1 MNITKAVVQLRGRL
15 IEAINEA
22 GLPPVIVG
30 FVLDGIQWRDSRRKT
45 CGRRKRTM
53 QTEQM
58 QTTMQN
64 DTASGLTARKA
75 IGEEQARKAMDT
87 LQKYRQGKS
96 ALEARVIASED
107 WWRMRSWQ
115 RIQKGNPE
123 DDKWTSAW
131 LFNVIMGKHADA
143 IAAYPAPAIRPRE
156 PDDREEAAKLSSVLP
171 VILEQNDFE
180 EVYSDSQWTKLKQGT
195 LIWHVKWDSSK
206 LNGLGDI
213 SVQPVDIL
221 SFFWEPG
228 VRDLQKSKNIF
239 LTEMVDNDLLVEK
252 YPELQGK
259 LNSNPQI
266 QQKYNTDDVINF
278 DNKSMVVDWY
288 YKKYQNGRQ
297 VLHFAKLVGD
307 TILQATENDT
317 EQRYD
322 TMTMPDGSIVQQPVG
337 KPMAETGLYDD
348 GEYPFVVD
356 ALFPVEGS
364 IAGYGYIDIGKST
377 QEQIDRM
384 NQAIV
389 KNAIMST
396 TPRWFKRS
404 DGSVNEQEFADWTKP
419 FVHVDGN
426 LGQDSL
432 QQIQVNMLNSNY
444 IAILQNKIEELKWTT
459 GNTDVNNGATS
470 SGVTAASAIAAL
482 QEASGRSSKDSTKSA
497 YRAYARMIRMVIERI
512 RQFYDLPRQFRI
524 IGQRG
529 AEQFVQYSNQG
540 LQPQTLYGANGQPDG
555 LRKPVFDIEVSA
567 QKASEYASMAQNEL
581 ALQFFQLGFFNPQM
595 VDQTLATLDMMDF
608 DGKDSI
614 IQKVQENA
622 DLQQRLVEW
631 QQLALALAD
640 RYDPVM
646 GEGLAQQIL
655 QEGGQAV
662 PQASAAAAEKPEINT
677 GETQE
682 PKIVE
687 NARKKSEE
695 STQPG

>member
-1 MNITKAVVQLRGRL
+1 
-15 IEAINEA
+15 
-22 GLPPVIVG
+22 
-30 FVLDGIQWRDSRRKT
+30 
-45 CGRRKRTM
+45 M
-53 QTEQM
+53 QEEQM
-58 QTTMQN
+58 QLRMQN
-64 DTASGLTARKA
+64 EQASGLMARKA

-239 LTEMVDNDLLVEK
+239 LTEMVDNDLLLAK

-266 QQKYNTDDVINF
+266 QQKYNTDDVISF
-278 DNKSMVVDWY
+278 DGKSMVVDWY

-307 TILQATENDT
+307 TVLQSTENDT
-317 EQRYD
+317 EQKYD
-322 TMTMPDGSIVQQPVG
+322 TLTLPDGSIVQQPAG
-337 KPMAETGLYDD
+337 RPMAETGLYDD

-389 KNAIMST
+389 KNAIMAT

-432 QQIQVNMLNSNY
+432 VPIQVNMLSSNY
-444 IAILQNKIEELKWTT
+444 IAILRDKIEELKWTM
-459 GNTDVNNGATS
+459 GNTDVNNGATN

-567 QKASEYASMAQNEL
+567 QKASEYTSMAQNEL

-595 VDQTLATLDMMDF
+595 VDQALSTLDMMDF

-614 IQKVQENA
+614 IQKIQENA
-622 DLQQRLVEW
+622 DLQQRLIEW

-677 GETQE
+677 GEAQE

>member
-1 MNITKAVVQLRGRL
+1 
-15 IEAINEA
+15 
-22 GLPPVIVG
+22 
-30 FVLDGIQWRDSRRKT
+30 
-45 CGRRKRTM
+45 M

-58 QTTMQN
+58 QKTMQN
-64 DTASGLTARKA
+64 DTASGLTARKP

-115 RIQKGNPE
+115 RIQKGNQE

-252 YPELQGK
+252 YPELRGK
-259 LNSNPQI
+259 LNSNPQV

-307 TILQATENDT
+307 TVLQSTENDT
-317 EQRYD
+317 EQKYA
-322 TMTMPDGSIVQQPVG
+322 TLTLPDGSIVQQPVG

-389 KNAIMST
+389 KNAIMAT

-426 LGQDSL
+426 LGRDSL
-432 QQIQVNMLNSNY
+432 VPIQVNTLNSNY
-444 IAILQNKIEELKWTT
+444 IAILQAKIEELKWTT
-459 GNTDVNNGATS
+459 GNTDVNNGATN

-540 LQPQTLYGANGQPDG
+540 LQPQTLYSANGQPDG

-622 DLQQRLVEW
+622 DLQQRLIEW

-655 QEGGQAV
+655 QESGQAV
-662 PQASAAAAEKPEINT
+662 PQASAAEAKKPEINT
-677 GETQE
+677 GETKE

>member
-1 MNITKAVVQLRGRL
+1 
-15 IEAINEA
+15 
-22 GLPPVIVG
+22 
-30 FVLDGIQWRDSRRKT
+30 
-45 CGRRKRTM
+45 M
-53 QTEQM
+53 QEEQM
-58 QTTMQN
+58 QLRMQN
-64 DTASGLTARKA
+64 EQASGLMARKA

-239 LTEMVDNDLLVEK
+239 LTEMVDNDLLLAK

-266 QQKYNTDDVINF
+266 QQKYNTDDVISF
-278 DNKSMVVDWY
+278 DGKSMVVDWY

-307 TILQATENDT
+307 TVLQSTENDT
-317 EQRYD
+317 EQKYD
-322 TMTMPDGSIVQQPVG
+322 TLTLPDGSIVQQPAG
-337 KPMAETGLYDD
+337 RPMAETGLYDD

-364 IAGYGYIDIGKST
+364 IAGYGYIDVGKST

-389 KNAIMST
+389 KNAIMTT

-432 QQIQVNMLNSNY
+432 VPIQVNMLNSNY

-459 GNTDVNNGATS
+459 GNTDVNNGATN

-524 IGQRG
+524 VGQRG

-567 QKASEYASMAQNEL
+567 QKASEYTSMAQNEL

-595 VDQTLATLDMMDF
+595 VDQALSTLDMMDF

-614 IQKVQENA
+614 IQKIQENA
-622 DLQQRLVEW
+622 DLQQRLIEW

-662 PQASAAAAEKPEINT
+662 PQASTAAAQKPEIST
-677 GETQE
+677 GEAQE

>member
-1 MNITKAVVQLRGRL
+1 
-15 IEAINEA
+15 
-22 GLPPVIVG
+22 
-30 FVLDGIQWRDSRRKT
+30 
-45 CGRRKRTM
+45 M
-53 QTEQM
+53 QEEQM
-58 QTTMQN
+58 QLRMQN
-64 DTASGLTARKA
+64 EQASGLMARTA

-239 LTEMVDNDLLVEK
+239 LTEMVDNDLLVAK

-266 QQKYNTDDVINF
+266 QQKYNTDDVISF
-278 DNKSMVVDWY
+278 DGKSMVVDWY

-307 TILQATENDT
+307 TVLQSTENDT
-317 EQRYD
+317 EQKYV
-322 TMTMPDGSIVQQPVG
+322 TLTLPDGSIVQQPAG
-337 KPMAETGLYDD
+337 RPMAETGLYDD

-389 KNAIMST
+389 KNAIMAT

-432 QQIQVNMLNSNY
+432 VPIQVNMLNSNY

-459 GNTDVNNGATS
+459 GNTDVNNGATN

-524 IGQRG
+524 VGQRG

-567 QKASEYASMAQNEL
+567 QKASEYTSMAQNEL

-677 GETQE
+677 GEAQE

>member
-1 MNITKAVVQLRGRL
+1 
-15 IEAINEA
+15 
-22 GLPPVIVG
+22 
-30 FVLDGIQWRDSRRKT
+30 
-45 CGRRKRTM
+45 M
-53 QTEQM
+53 QEEQM
-58 QTTMQN
+58 QLRMQN
-64 DTASGLTARKA
+64 EQASGLMARKA

-239 LTEMVDNDLLVEK
+239 LTEMVDNDLLIAK

-288 YKKYQNGRQ
+288 YKKYQNGWQ

-307 TILQATENDT
+307 TVLQSTENDT
-317 EQRYD
+317 EQKYD
-322 TMTMPDGSIVQQPVG
+322 TLTLPDGSIVQQPAG
-337 KPMAETGLYDD
+337 RPMAETGLYDD

-364 IAGYGYIDIGKST
+364 IAGYGYIDVGKST

-389 KNAIMST
+389 KNAIMAT

-432 QQIQVNMLNSNY
+432 VPIQVNMLNSNY

-459 GNTDVNNGATS
+459 GNTDVNNGATN

-540 LQPQTLYGANGQPDG
+540 LRPQTLYGANGQPDG

-567 QKASEYASMAQNEL
+567 QKASEYTSMAQNEL

-595 VDQTLATLDMMDF
+595 VDQALSTLDMMDF

-614 IQKVQENA
+614 IQKIQENA
-622 DLQQRLVEW
+622 DLQQRLIEW

-662 PQASAAAAEKPEINT
+662 PQASAEAAEKPEINT

>member
-1 MNITKAVVQLRGRL
+1 
-15 IEAINEA
+15 
-22 GLPPVIVG
+22 
-30 FVLDGIQWRDSRRKT
+30 
-45 CGRRKRTM
+45 M

-64 DTASGLTARKA
+64 DTASGLTARKP

-228 VRDLQKSKNIF
+228 VRDIQKSKNIF
-239 LTEMVDNDLLVEK
+239 LTEMVDNDLLLAK
-252 YPELQGK
+252 YPELEGK
-259 LNSNPQI
+259 LNSSAQL
-266 QQKYNTDDVINF
+266 QQKYNTDDVISF
-278 DNKSMVVDWY
+278 DGKSMVVDWY
-288 YKKYQNGRQ
+288 YKKYQDGRQ

-307 TILQATENDT
+307 TVLQSTENDT
-317 EQRYD
+317 EQKYD
-322 TMTMPDGSIVQQPVG
+322 TLTMPDGSIVQQPAG
-337 KPMAETGLYDD
+337 RPMAETGLYDD
-348 GEYPFVVD
+348 GEYPFVID

-432 QQIQVNMLNSNY
+432 VPIQVNMLNSNY

-459 GNTDVNNGATS
+459 GNTDVNNGATN

-524 IGQRG
+524 VGQRG

-567 QKASEYASMAQNEL
+567 QKASEYTSMAQNEL

-595 VDQTLATLDMMDF
+595 VDQALATLDMMDF

-614 IQKVQENA
+614 IQKIQENA
-622 DLQQRLVEW
+622 DLQQRLVQW

-662 PQASAAAAEKPEINT
+662 PQASAATAEKPEIST
-677 GETQE
+677 GEAQE

>member
-1 MNITKAVVQLRGRL
+1 
-15 IEAINEA
+15 
-22 GLPPVIVG
+22 
-30 FVLDGIQWRDSRRKT
+30 
-45 CGRRKRTM
+45 M

-58 QTTMQN
+58 QTSMQN
-64 DTASGLTARKA
+64 DTASGPTVRKA

-259 LNSNPQI
+259 LNSKQQV

-389 KNAIMST
+389 KNAIMTT

-432 QQIQVNMLNSNY
+432 QPIQVNMLNSNY

-608 DGKDSI
+608 DGKGSI

-622 DLQQRLVEW
+622 DLQQQLVEW

>member
-1 MNITKAVVQLRGRL
+1 
-15 IEAINEA
+15 
-22 GLPPVIVG
+22 
-30 FVLDGIQWRDSRRKT
+30 
-45 CGRRKRTM
+45 M
-53 QTEQM
+53 QTQM
-58 QTTMQN
+58 QPNRQN
-64 DTASGLTARKA
+64 DQASGQMARKP
-75 IGEEQARKAMDT
+75 IGEEQARQAIDT

-228 VRDLQKSKNIF
+228 ARDIQKSKNIF
-239 LTEMVDNDLLVEK
+239 LTEMVDNDLLLAK
-252 YPELQGK
+252 YPELEGK
-259 LNSNPQI
+259 LNSNTQL
-266 QQKYNTDDVINF
+266 QQKYNTDDVISF
-278 DNKSMVVDWY
+278 DGKSMVVDWY
-288 YKKYQNGRQ
+288 YKKYQDGRQ

-307 TILQATENDT
+307 TVLQSTENDT
-317 EQRYD
+317 EQKFD
-322 TMTMPDGSIVQQPVG
+322 TMTLPDGSVVQQPVG
-337 KPMAETGLYDD
+337 RPMAQTGLYDD

-389 KNAIMST
+389 KNAIMAT

-432 QQIQVNMLNSNY
+432 VPIQVNMLNSNY
-444 IAILQNKIEELKWTT
+444 ITILQKKIEELKWTT
-459 GNTDVNNGATS
+459 GNTDVNNGATN

-567 QKASEYASMAQNEL
+567 QKASEYTSMAQNEL

-595 VDQTLATLDMMDF
+595 VDQALATLDMMDF

-614 IQKVQENA
+614 IQKIQENA
-622 DLQQRLVEW
+622 DLQQRLVQW

-662 PQASAAAAEKPEINT
+662 PQASAADTQKPEIST
-677 GETQE
+677 GEAQE

-687 NARKKSEE
+687 DARKKSEE

>member
-1 MNITKAVVQLRGRL
+1 
-15 IEAINEA
+15 
-22 GLPPVIVG
+22 
-30 FVLDGIQWRDSRRKT
+30 
-45 CGRRKRTM
+45 M
-53 QTEQM
+53 QEEQM
-58 QTTMQN
+58 QLRMQN
-64 DTASGLTARKA
+64 EQASGLMARKA

-266 QQKYNTDDVINF
+266 QQKYNTDDVISF
-278 DNKSMVVDWY
+278 DGKSMVVDWY

-307 TILQATENDT
+307 TVLQSTENDT
-317 EQRYD
+317 EQKYD
-322 TMTMPDGSIVQQPVG
+322 TLTLPDGSIVQQSAG
-337 KPMAETGLYDD
+337 RPMAETGLYDD

-389 KNAIMST
+389 KNAIMAT

-432 QQIQVNMLNSNY
+432 VPIQVNMLSSNY

-459 GNTDVNNGATS
+459 GNTDVNNGATN

-524 IGQRG
+524 VGQRG

-567 QKASEYASMAQNEL
+567 QKASEYTSMAQNEL

-595 VDQTLATLDMMDF
+595 VDQALSTLDMMDF

-614 IQKVQENA
+614 IQKIQENA

-677 GETQE
+677 GEAQE

>member
-1 MNITKAVVQLRGRL
+1 
-15 IEAINEA
+15 
-22 GLPPVIVG
+22 
-30 FVLDGIQWRDSRRKT
+30 
-45 CGRRKRTM
+45 M

-64 DTASGLTARKA
+64 DTASGMKARKA

-143 IAAYPAPAIRPRE
+143 IAAYPAPEIRPRE

-239 LTEMVDNDLLVEK
+239 LTEMVDNDLLLAK

-266 QQKYNTDDVINF
+266 QQKYNTDDVISF
-278 DNKSMVVDWY
+278 DGKSMVVDWY

-307 TILQATENDT
+307 TVLQSTENDT
-317 EQRYD
+317 EQKYD
-322 TMTMPDGSIVQQPVG
+322 TLTLPDGSIVQQPAG
-337 KPMAETGLYDD
+337 RPMAETGLYDD

-389 KNAIMST
+389 KNAIMAT

-432 QQIQVNMLNSNY
+432 VPIQVNMLSSNY
-444 IAILQNKIEELKWTT
+444 IAILRDKIEELKWTT
-459 GNTDVNNGATS
+459 GNTDVNNGATN

-567 QKASEYASMAQNEL
+567 QKASEYTSMAQNEL

-595 VDQTLATLDMMDF
+595 VDQALSTLDMMDF

-614 IQKVQENA
+614 IQKIQENA
-622 DLQQRLVEW
+622 DLQQRLIEW

-677 GETQE
+677 GEAQE

>member
-1 MNITKAVVQLRGRL
+1 
-15 IEAINEA
+15 
-22 GLPPVIVG
+22 
-30 FVLDGIQWRDSRRKT
+30 
-45 CGRRKRTM
+45 M
-53 QTEQM
+53 QTEQ
-58 QTTMQN
+58 TRPSMQN
-64 DTASGLTARKA
+64 DQMSGLTARKA

-252 YPELQGK
+252 YPELRGK

-307 TILQATENDT
+307 TVLQSTENDT
-317 EQRYD
+317 EQKYD
-322 TMTMPDGSIVQQPVG
+322 TLTLPDGSIVQQPAG
-337 KPMAETGLYDD
+337 RPMAETGLYDD

-389 KNAIMST
+389 KNAIMAT

-432 QQIQVNMLNSNY
+432 VPIQVNMINSNY
-444 IAILQNKIEELKWTT
+444 IAILQKKIEELKWTT
-459 GNTDVNNGATS
+459 GNTDVNNGTTS

-662 PQASAAAAEKPEINT
+662 PQASAAAAKKPEINT

>member
-1 MNITKAVVQLRGRL
+1 
-15 IEAINEA
+15 
-22 GLPPVIVG
+22 
-30 FVLDGIQWRDSRRKT
+30 
-45 CGRRKRTM
+45 M
-53 QTEQM
+53 QEEQM
-58 QTTMQN
+58 QLRMQN
-64 DTASGLTARKA
+64 EQASGLMARKA

-252 YPELQGK
+252 YPELRGK

-307 TILQATENDT
+307 TVLQSTENDT
-317 EQRYD
+317 EQKYD
-322 TMTMPDGSIVQQPVG
+322 TLTLPDGSIVQQPAG
-337 KPMAETGLYDD
+337 RPMAETGLYDD

-389 KNAIMST
+389 KNAIMAT

-432 QQIQVNMLNSNY
+432 VPIQVNMLSSNY

-459 GNTDVNNGATS
+459 GNTDVNNGATN

-524 IGQRG
+524 VGQRG

-567 QKASEYASMAQNEL
+567 QKASEYTSMAQNEL

-595 VDQTLATLDMMDF
+595 VDQALSTLDMMDF

-614 IQKVQENA
+614 IQKIQENA

-677 GETQE
+677 GEAQE

>member
-1 MNITKAVVQLRGRL
+1 
-15 IEAINEA
+15 
-22 GLPPVIVG
+22 
-30 FVLDGIQWRDSRRKT
+30 
-45 CGRRKRTM
+45 M

-64 DTASGLTARKA
+64 DTASGLTARKP

-115 RIQKGNPE
+115 RIQKGNQE

-213 SVQPVDIL
+213 SVQQVDIL

-252 YPELQGK
+252 YPELRGK

-307 TILQATENDT
+307 TVLQSTENDT
-317 EQRYD
+317 EQKYA
-322 TMTMPDGSIVQQPVG
+322 TMTLQDGSIVQQAVG

-389 KNAIMST
+389 KNAIMT
-396 TPRWFKRS
+396 ATPRWFKRS
-404 DGSVNEQEFADWTKP
+404 DGSVNEQEFADWTKT

-426 LGQDSL
+426 LGEDSL
-432 QQIQVNMLNSNY
+432 RQIQVNMLNSNY

-567 QKASEYASMAQNEL
+567 QKASEYASIAQNEL

-622 DLQQRLVEW
+622 DLQQRLIEW

-655 QEGGQAV
+655 QESGQAV
-662 PQASAAAAEKPEINT
+662 PQASAAAAKKPEINT
-677 GETQE
+677 GETKE

>member
-1 MNITKAVVQLRGRL
+1 
-15 IEAINEA
+15 
-22 GLPPVIVG
+22 
-30 FVLDGIQWRDSRRKT
+30 
-45 CGRRKRTM
+45 M
-53 QTEQM
+53 QEEQM
-58 QTTMQN
+58 QLRMQN
-64 DTASGLTARKA
+64 EQASGLMARKA

-239 LTEMVDNDLLVEK
+239 LTEMVDNDLLLAK

-266 QQKYNTDDVINF
+266 QQKYNTDDVISF
-278 DNKSMVVDWY
+278 DGKSMVVDWY

-307 TILQATENDT
+307 TVLQSTENDT
-317 EQRYD
+317 EQKYD
-322 TMTMPDGSIVQQPVG
+322 TLTLPDGSIVQQPAG
-337 KPMAETGLYDD
+337 RPMAETGLYDD

-389 KNAIMST
+389 KNAIMTT

-432 QQIQVNMLNSNY
+432 VPIQVNMLNSNY

-459 GNTDVNNGATS
+459 GNTDVNNGATN

-524 IGQRG
+524 VGQRG

-567 QKASEYASMAQNEL
+567 QKASEYTSMAQNEL

-595 VDQTLATLDMMDF
+595 LDQALSTLDMMDF

-614 IQKVQENA
+614 IQKIQENA
-622 DLQQRLVEW
+622 DLQQRLIEW

-662 PQASAAAAEKPEINT
+662 PQASTAAAQKPEIST
-677 GETQE
+677 GEAQE

>member
-1 MNITKAVVQLRGRL
+1 
-15 IEAINEA
+15 
-22 GLPPVIVG
+22 
-30 FVLDGIQWRDSRRKT
+30 
-45 CGRRKRTM
+45 M
-53 QTEQM
+53 QAEQM
-58 QTTMQN
+58 QPRMQN
-64 DTASGLTARKA
+64 DTASGLTTRKS

-115 RIQKGNPE
+115 RIQKGNQE

-252 YPELQGK
+252 YPELRGK

-307 TILQATENDT
+307 TILQSTENDT
-317 EQRYD
+317 EQKYD
-322 TMTMPDGSIVQQPVG
+322 TLTLPDGSIVQQPAG
-337 KPMAETGLYDD
+337 RPMAETGLYDD

-389 KNAIMST
+389 KNAIMAT

-432 QQIQVNMLNSNY
+432 VPIQVNMISSNY
-444 IAILQNKIEELKWTT
+444 IAILRDKIEELKWTT
-459 GNTDVNNGATS
+459 GNTDVNNGATN

-567 QKASEYASMAQNEL
+567 QKASEYTSMAQNEL

-655 QEGGQAV
+655 KEGGQAV

>member
-1 MNITKAVVQLRGRL
+1 
-15 IEAINEA
+15 
-22 GLPPVIVG
+22 
-30 FVLDGIQWRDSRRKT
+30 
-45 CGRRKRTM
+45 M
-53 QTEQM
+53 QAEQM
-58 QTTMQN
+58 QPRMQN
-64 DTASGLTARKA
+64 DTASGLTTRKS

-115 RIQKGNPE
+115 RIQKGNQE

-239 LTEMVDNDLLVEK
+239 LTEMVDNDLLIAK
-252 YPELQGK
+252 YPELEGK

-307 TILQATENDT
+307 TVLQSTENDT
-317 EQRYD
+317 EQKYD
-322 TMTMPDGSIVQQPVG
+322 TLTLPDGSIVQQPAG
-337 KPMAETGLYDD
+337 RPMAETGLYDD

-364 IAGYGYIDIGKST
+364 IAGYGYIDVGKST

-389 KNAIMST
+389 KNAIMAT

-432 QQIQVNMLNSNY
+432 VPIQVNMLNSNY

-459 GNTDVNNGATS
+459 GNTDVNNGATN

-567 QKASEYASMAQNEL
+567 QKASEYTSMAQNEL

-655 QEGGQAV
+655 KEGGQAV

>member
-1 MNITKAVVQLRGRL
+1 MSG
-15 IEAINEA
+15 
-22 GLPPVIVG
+22 
-30 FVLDGIQWRDSRRKT
+30 
-45 CGRRKRTM
+45 M
-53 QTEQM
+53 
-58 QTTMQN
+58 TTRN
-64 DTASGLTARKA
+64 P
-75 IGEEQARKAMDT
+75 IGEEQARRAIDT

-228 VRDLQKSKNIF
+228 VRDIQKSKNIF
-239 LTEMVDNDLLVEK
+239 LTEMVDNDLLTAK
-252 YPELQGK
+252 YPELEGK
-259 LNSNPQI
+259 LNSSAQI
-266 QQKYNTDDVINF
+266 QQKYNTDDVISF
-278 DNKSMVVDWY
+278 DGKSMVVDWY
-288 YKKYQNGRQ
+288 YKKYQDGRQ

-307 TILQATENDT
+307 TVLQSTENDT
-317 EQRYD
+317 EQKFD

-337 KPMAETGLYDD
+337 RPMAETGLYDD

-389 KNAIMST
+389 KNAIMTT

-432 QQIQVNMLNSNY
+432 VPIQVNMLNSNY

-459 GNTDVNNGATS
+459 GNTDVNNGATN

-524 IGQRG
+524 VGQRG

-555 LRKPVFDIEVSA
+555 LRKPIFDIEVSA
-567 QKASEYASMAQNEL
+567 QKASEYTSMAQNEL

-595 VDQTLATLDMMDF
+595 VDQALATLDMMDF

-614 IQKVQENA
+614 VQKIQENA
-622 DLQQRLVEW
+622 DLQQRLVQW
-631 QQLALALAD
+631 QQMALALAD
-640 RYDPVM
+640 RYDPDM
-646 GEGLAQQIL
+646 GDGLAQQIL

-662 PQASAAAAEKPEINT
+662 PQTSAAAAQKPEIST
-677 GETQE
+677 GEAQE

>member
-1 MNITKAVVQLRGRL
+1 
-15 IEAINEA
+15 
-22 GLPPVIVG
+22 
-30 FVLDGIQWRDSRRKT
+30 
-45 CGRRKRTM
+45 M
-53 QTEQM
+53 QEEQM
-58 QTTMQN
+58 QLRMQN
-64 DTASGLTARKA
+64 EQASGLMARTA

-239 LTEMVDNDLLVEK
+239 LTEMVDNDLLLAK

-266 QQKYNTDDVINF
+266 QQKYNTDDVISF
-278 DNKSMVVDWY
+278 DGKSMVVDWY

-307 TILQATENDT
+307 TVLQSTENDT
-317 EQRYD
+317 EQKYD
-322 TMTMPDGSIVQQPVG
+322 TLTLPDGSIVQQPAG
-337 KPMAETGLYDD
+337 RPMAETGLYDD

-364 IAGYGYIDIGKST
+364 IAGYGYIDVGKST

-389 KNAIMST
+389 KNAIMAT

-432 QQIQVNMLNSNY
+432 VPIQVNMLNSNY

-459 GNTDVNNGATS
+459 GNTDVNNGATN

-567 QKASEYASMAQNEL
+567 QKASEYTSMAQNEL

-595 VDQTLATLDMMDF
+595 VDQALSTLDMMDF

-614 IQKVQENA
+614 IQKIQENA

-677 GETQE
+677 GEAQE

>member
-1 MNITKAVVQLRGRL
+1 
-15 IEAINEA
+15 
-22 GLPPVIVG
+22 
-30 FVLDGIQWRDSRRKT
+30 
-45 CGRRKRTM
+45 M
-53 QTEQM
+53 QEEQM
-58 QTTMQN
+58 QLRMQN
-64 DTASGLTARKA
+64 EQASGLMARKA

-239 LTEMVDNDLLVEK
+239 LTEMVDNDLLLAK

-266 QQKYNTDDVINF
+266 QQKYNTDDVISF
-278 DNKSMVVDWY
+278 DGKSMVVDWY

-307 TILQATENDT
+307 TVLQSTENDT
-317 EQRYD
+317 EQKYD
-322 TMTMPDGSIVQQPVG
+322 TLTLPDGSIVQQPAG
-337 KPMAETGLYDD
+337 RPMAETGLYDD

-432 QQIQVNMLNSNY
+432 VPIQVNMLNSNY

-459 GNTDVNNGATS
+459 GNTDVNNGATN

-524 IGQRG
+524 VGQRG

-567 QKASEYASMAQNEL
+567 QKASEYTSMAQNEL

-595 VDQTLATLDMMDF
+595 VDQALSTLDMMDF

-614 IQKVQENA
+614 IQKIQENA
-622 DLQQRLVEW
+622 DLQQRLIEW

-677 GETQE
+677 GEAQE

>member
-1 MNITKAVVQLRGRL
+1 
-15 IEAINEA
+15 
-22 GLPPVIVG
+22 
-30 FVLDGIQWRDSRRKT
+30 
-45 CGRRKRTM
+45 M
-53 QTEQM
+53 QTQM
-58 QTTMQN
+58 QPNRQN
-64 DTASGLTARKA
+64 DQASGQTARKP
-75 IGEEQARKAMDT
+75 IGEEQARQAIDT

-252 YPELQGK
+252 YPELRGK
-259 LNSNPQI
+259 LNSNPQV

-307 TILQATENDT
+307 TVLQSTENDT
-317 EQRYD
+317 EQKYD
-322 TMTMPDGSIVQQPVG
+322 TLTLPDGSIVQQPAG
-337 KPMAETGLYDD
+337 RPMAETGLYDD

-389 KNAIMST
+389 KNAIMTT

-404 DGSVNEQEFADWTKP
+404 DGSVNEREFADWTKP

-432 QQIQVNMLNSNY
+432 VPIQVNMLNSNY

-567 QKASEYASMAQNEL
+567 QKASEYTSMAQNEL

-622 DLQQRLVEW
+622 DLQQRLAEW

-655 QEGGQAV
+655 KEGGQAV

>member
-1 MNITKAVVQLRGRL
+1 
-15 IEAINEA
+15 
-22 GLPPVIVG
+22 
-30 FVLDGIQWRDSRRKT
+30 
-45 CGRRKRTM
+45 M

-58 QTTMQN
+58 MQQMATQN
-64 DTASGLTARKA
+64 DQASGRAVVKA
-75 IGEEQARKAMDT
+75 IGEEQARRAMDT
-87 LQKYRQGKS
+87 LLRYKQGKS

-156 PDDREEAAKLSSVLP
+156 PDDRMEAAKLSSVLP

-228 VRDLQKSKNIF
+228 VRDIQKSKNIF
-239 LTEMVDNDLLVEK
+239 LTEMVDNDMLIEK
-252 YPELQGK
+252 WPELRGK
-259 LNSNPQI
+259 LNSSGDV
-266 QQKYNTDDVINF
+266 QQKYNTDDVVSY
-278 DNKSMVVDWY
+278 DGKSMVVDWY
-288 YKKYQNGRQ
+288 YRKYQNGRM
-297 VLHFAKLVGD
+297 VLHFAKFVGD
-307 TILQATENDT
+307 TVLQATENDT
-317 EQRYD
+317 EQKYD

-348 GEYPFVVD
+348 GEYPFVID

-389 KNAIMST
+389 KNAIMTT

-432 QQIQVNMLNSNY
+432 QPIQVNMLNSNY

-459 GNTDVNNGATS
+459 GNTDVNNGAAS

-497 YRAYARMIRMVIERI
+497 YRAYARLIRMVIERI

-540 LQPQTLYGANGQPDG
+540 LQPQTLYGADGQPDG
-555 LRKPVFDIEVSA
+555 MRKPVFDIEVSA
-567 QKASEYASMAQNEL
+567 QKASEYTSMAQNEL

-595 VDQTLATLDMMDF
+595 VDQALATLDMMDF

-614 IQKVQENA
+614 IQKIQENA
-622 DLQQRLVEW
+622 DLQERLIQW

-655 QEGGQAV
+655 QEGGQAA
-662 PQASAAAAEKPEINT
+662 PQASAAAAEKPEIST
-677 GETQE
+677 GETKE

-695 STQPG
+695 SAQPS

>member
-1 MNITKAVVQLRGRL
+1 
-15 IEAINEA
+15 
-22 GLPPVIVG
+22 
-30 FVLDGIQWRDSRRKT
+30 
-45 CGRRKRTM
+45 M
-53 QTEQM
+53 QEEQM
-58 QTTMQN
+58 QLRMQN
-64 DTASGLTARKA
+64 EQASGLMARKA

-143 IAAYPAPAIRPRE
+143 IAAYLAPAIRPRE

-252 YPELQGK
+252 YPELRGK

-389 KNAIMST
+389 KNAIMTT

-432 QQIQVNMLNSNY
+432 VPIQVNMLNSNY

-524 IGQRG
+524 VGQRG

-567 QKASEYASMAQNEL
+567 QKASEYTSMAQNEL

-595 VDQTLATLDMMDF
+595 VDQALSTLDMMDF

-662 PQASAAAAEKPEINT
+662 PQASTAAAKKPEINT

>member
-1 MNITKAVVQLRGRL
+1 
-15 IEAINEA
+15 
-22 GLPPVIVG
+22 
-30 FVLDGIQWRDSRRKT
+30 
-45 CGRRKRTM
+45 M
-53 QTEQM
+53 QEEQM
-58 QTTMQN
+58 QLRMQN
-64 DTASGLTARKA
+64 EQASGLMARKA

-239 LTEMVDNDLLVEK
+239 LTEMVDNDLLVAK

-266 QQKYNTDDVINF
+266 QQKYNTDDVISF
-278 DNKSMVVDWY
+278 DGKSMVVDWY

-307 TILQATENDT
+307 TVLQSTENDT
-317 EQRYD
+317 EQKYV
-322 TMTMPDGSIVQQPVG
+322 TLTLPDGSIVQQPAG
-337 KPMAETGLYDD
+337 RPMAETGLYDD

-389 KNAIMST
+389 KNAIMAT

-432 QQIQVNMLNSNY
+432 VPIQVNMLSSNY

-459 GNTDVNNGATS
+459 GNTDVNNGATN

-524 IGQRG
+524 VGQRG
-529 AEQFVQYSNQG
+529 AEQFVQYSNRG

-567 QKASEYASMAQNEL
+567 QKASEYTSMAQNEL

-595 VDQTLATLDMMDF
+595 VDQALSTLDMMDF

-614 IQKVQENA
+614 IQKIQENA

-677 GETQE
+677 GEAQE

>member
-1 MNITKAVVQLRGRL
+1 
-15 IEAINEA
+15 
-22 GLPPVIVG
+22 
-30 FVLDGIQWRDSRRKT
+30 
-45 CGRRKRTM
+45 M
-53 QTEQM
+53 QEEQM
-58 QTTMQN
+58 QLRMQN
-64 DTASGLTARKA
+64 EQASGLMARKA

-252 YPELQGK
+252 YPELRGK

-389 KNAIMST
+389 KNAIMTT

-432 QQIQVNMLNSNY
+432 VPIQVNMLNSNY

-524 IGQRG
+524 VGQRG

-567 QKASEYASMAQNEL
+567 QKASEYTSMAQNEL

-595 VDQTLATLDMMDF
+595 VDQALSTLDMMDF

-662 PQASAAAAEKPEINT
+662 PQASTAAAKKPEINT

-687 NARKKSEE
+687 NARKSRKKARSRDKNRRLRRPVLAGLFL
-695 STQPG
+695 PGVG

>member
-1 MNITKAVVQLRGRL
+1 
-15 IEAINEA
+15 
-22 GLPPVIVG
+22 
-30 FVLDGIQWRDSRRKT
+30 
-45 CGRRKRTM
+45 M
-53 QTEQM
+53 QTEQ
-58 QTTMQN
+58 TRPSMQN
-64 DTASGLTARKA
+64 DQMSGLAAQKA

-87 LQKYRQGKS
+87 LLKYRQGKS

-239 LTEMVDNDLLVEK
+239 LTEMVDNDLLIAK
-252 YPELQGK
+252 YPELAGK

-266 QQKYNTDDVINF
+266 QQKYNTDDVTSF
-278 DNKSMVVDWY
+278 DGKSMVVDWY

-307 TILQATENDT
+307 TVLQSTENDT
-317 EQRYD
+317 EQKYD
-322 TMTMPDGSIVQQPVG
+322 TLTLPDGSIVQQPAG
-337 KPMAETGLYDD
+337 RPMAQTGLYDD

-389 KNAIMST
+389 KNAIMTT

-432 QQIQVNMLNSNY
+432 VPIQVNMLNSNY

-459 GNTDVNNGATS
+459 GNTDVNNGATN

-524 IGQRG
+524 VGQRG

-567 QKASEYASMAQNEL
+567 QKASEYTSMAQNEL

-595 VDQTLATLDMMDF
+595 VDQALSTLDMMDF

-614 IQKVQENA
+614 IQKIQENA

-662 PQASAAAAEKPEINT
+662 PQASAADTQKPEIST
-677 GETQE
+677 GEAQE

>member
-1 MNITKAVVQLRGRL
+1 
-15 IEAINEA
+15 
-22 GLPPVIVG
+22 
-30 FVLDGIQWRDSRRKT
+30 
-45 CGRRKRTM
+45 M
-53 QTEQM
+53 QEEQM
-58 QTTMQN
+58 QLRMQN
-64 DTASGLTARKA
+64 EQASGLMARKA

-252 YPELQGK
+252 YPELRGK

-278 DNKSMVVDWY
+278 DNKSMVVAWY
-288 YKKYQNGRQ
+288 YKNYQNGRQ

-307 TILQATENDT
+307 TVLQSTENDT
-317 EQRYD
+317 EQKYD
-322 TMTMPDGSIVQQPVG
+322 TLTLPDGRIVQQPVG

-389 KNAIMST
+389 KNAIMT
-396 TPRWFKRS
+396 ATPRWFKRS

-432 QQIQVNMLNSNY
+432 VPIQVNMLNSNY

-524 IGQRG
+524 VGQRG

-567 QKASEYASMAQNEL
+567 QKASEYTSMAQNEL

-595 VDQTLATLDMMDF
+595 VDQALSTLDMMDF

>member
-1 MNITKAVVQLRGRL
+1 
-15 IEAINEA
+15 
-22 GLPPVIVG
+22 
-30 FVLDGIQWRDSRRKT
+30 
-45 CGRRKRTM
+45 M
-53 QTEQM
+53 QEEQM
-58 QTTMQN
+58 QLRMQN
-64 DTASGLTARKA
+64 EQASGLMARKA

-239 LTEMVDNDLLVEK
+239 LTEMVDNDLLLAK

-266 QQKYNTDDVINF
+266 QQKYNTDDVISF
-278 DNKSMVVDWY
+278 DGKSMVVDWY

-297 VLHFAKLVGD
+297 VLHFATLVGD
-307 TILQATENDT
+307 TVLQSTENDT
-317 EQRYD
+317 EQKYD
-322 TMTMPDGSIVQQPVG
+322 TLTLPDGSIVQQPAG
-337 KPMAETGLYDD
+337 RPMAETGLYDD

-389 KNAIMST
+389 KNAIMAT

-432 QQIQVNMLNSNY
+432 VPIQVNMLSSNY

-459 GNTDVNNGATS
+459 GNTDVNNGATN

-524 IGQRG
+524 VGQRG
-529 AEQFVQYSNQG
+529 AEQFVQYSNRG

-567 QKASEYASMAQNEL
+567 QKASEYTSMAQNEL

-595 VDQTLATLDMMDF
+595 VDQALSTLDMMDF

-614 IQKVQENA
+614 IQKIQENA

-677 GETQE
+677 GEAQE

>member
-1 MNITKAVVQLRGRL
+1 
-15 IEAINEA
+15 
-22 GLPPVIVG
+22 
-30 FVLDGIQWRDSRRKT
+30 
-45 CGRRKRTM
+45 M
-53 QTEQM
+53 QAEQM
-58 QTTMQN
+58 QPRMQN
-64 DTASGLTARKA
+64 DTASGLTTRKS

-115 RIQKGNPE
+115 RIQKGNQE

-143 IAAYPAPAIRPRE
+143 IAAYPAPAILPRE

-307 TILQATENDT
+307 TVLQSTENDT
-317 EQRYD
+317 EQKYD
-322 TMTMPDGSIVQQPVG
+322 TLTLPDGSIVQQPAG
-337 KPMAETGLYDD
+337 RPMAETGLYDD

-364 IAGYGYIDIGKST
+364 IAGYGYIDVGKST

-389 KNAIMST
+389 KNAIMAT

-432 QQIQVNMLNSNY
+432 VPIQVNMLNSNY

-459 GNTDVNNGATS
+459 GNTDVNNGATN

-555 LRKPVFDIEVSA
+555 LRQPVFDIEVSA
-567 QKASEYASMAQNEL
+567 QKASEYTSMAQNEL

-595 VDQTLATLDMMDF
+595 VDQALSTLDMMDF

-614 IQKVQENA
+614 IQKIQENA
-622 DLQQRLVEW
+622 DLQQRLIEW

-677 GETQE
+677 GEAQE

>member
-1 MNITKAVVQLRGRL
+1 
-15 IEAINEA
+15 
-22 GLPPVIVG
+22 
-30 FVLDGIQWRDSRRKT
+30 
-45 CGRRKRTM
+45 M

-64 DTASGLTARKA
+64 DTASGMKARKA

-143 IAAYPAPAIRPRE
+143 IAAYPVPAIRPRE

-239 LTEMVDNDLLVEK
+239 LTEMVDNDLLIAK
-252 YPELQGK
+252 YPELEGK

-266 QQKYNTDDVINF
+266 QQKYNTDDVISF
-278 DNKSMVVDWY
+278 DGKSMVVDWY

-307 TILQATENDT
+307 TVLQSTENDT
-317 EQRYD
+317 EQKYD
-322 TMTMPDGSIVQQPVG
+322 TLTLPDGSIVQQPAG
-337 KPMAETGLYDD
+337 RPMAETGLYDD

-389 KNAIMST
+389 KNAIMTT

-432 QQIQVNMLNSNY
+432 VPIQVNMLNSNY

-459 GNTDVNNGATS
+459 GNTDVNNGATN

-567 QKASEYASMAQNEL
+567 QKASEYTSMAQNEL

-595 VDQTLATLDMMDF
+595 VDQALSTLDMMDF

-614 IQKVQENA
+614 IQKIQENA
-622 DLQQRLVEW
+622 DLQQRLIEW

-677 GETQE
+677 GEAQE

>member
-1 MNITKAVVQLRGRL
+1 
-15 IEAINEA
+15 
-22 GLPPVIVG
+22 
-30 FVLDGIQWRDSRRKT
+30 
-45 CGRRKRTM
+45 M
-53 QTEQM
+53 QEEQM
-58 QTTMQN
+58 QLRMQN
-64 DTASGLTARKA
+64 EQASGLMARKA

-180 EVYSDSQWTKLKQGT
+180 EVYSESQWTKLKQGT

-266 QQKYNTDDVINF
+266 QQKYNTDDVISF
-278 DNKSMVVDWY
+278 DGKSMVVDWY

-307 TILQATENDT
+307 TVLQSTENDT
-317 EQRYD
+317 EQKYD
-322 TMTMPDGSIVQQPVG
+322 TLTLPDGSIVQQPAG
-337 KPMAETGLYDD
+337 RPMAETGLYDD

-389 KNAIMST
+389 KNAIMAT

-432 QQIQVNMLNSNY
+432 VPIQVNMLSSNY

-459 GNTDVNNGATS
+459 GNTDVNNGATK

-567 QKASEYASMAQNEL
+567 QKASEYTSMAQNEL

-595 VDQTLATLDMMDF
+595 VDQALSTLDMMDF

-614 IQKVQENA
+614 IQKIQENA
-622 DLQQRLVEW
+622 DLQQRLIEW

-677 GETQE
+677 GEAQE